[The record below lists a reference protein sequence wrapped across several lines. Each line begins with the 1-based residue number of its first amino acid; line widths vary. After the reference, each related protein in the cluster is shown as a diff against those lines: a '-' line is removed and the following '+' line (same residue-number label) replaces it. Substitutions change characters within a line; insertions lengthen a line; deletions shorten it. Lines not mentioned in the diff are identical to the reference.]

1 MNEVMKDVKH
11 YLKTLYV
18 ALEGGP
24 KSLDRQTLA
33 LAIGSGLLGILVDAM
48 VAFYVGF
55 GWTLELILLL
65 YSLVYFKFY
74 VRPDRQK
81 LEKIITK
88 IERKNKW
95 KQKIIKL
102 KLSK

>member
-33 LAIGSGLLGILVDAM
+33 LAIGCVLFCILVDIIATFFLGFNYINDIAL
-48 VAFYVGF
+48 VVG
-55 GWTLELILLL
+55 TLI
-65 YSLVYFKFY
+65 YIKFY
-74 VRPDRQK
+74 LRPERK
-81 LEKIITK
+81 EFENLLEKT
-88 IERKNKW
+88 ERKNKW
-95 KQKIIKL
+95 KQKITKL